1 MRFRS
6 KREWLEAVLKDKEQ
20 MRRELAQL
28 PCEEKKTP
36 ACSVCSNLPRE
47 VAKVREQLRRRG
59 EGNKHE
65 F

>member
-1 MRFRS
+1 MKFRS

-28 PCEEKKTP
+28 PYEEKI
-36 ACSVCSNLPRE
+36 ARLQRLQQLARE

-59 EGNKHE
+59 EGNKRE

>member
-1 MRFRS
+1 MKFRS

-28 PCEEKKTP
+28 PYEEKI
-36 ACSVCSNLPRE
+36 ARLQRLQQLARE

>member
-28 PCEEKKTP
+28 PYEEKI
-36 ACSVCSNLPRE
+36 ARLQRLQ
-47 VAKVREQLRRRG
+47 QLAP
-59 EGNKHE
+59 
-65 F
+65 

>member
-28 PCEEKKTP
+28 PYEEKI
-36 ACSVCSNLPRE
+36 ARLQRLQQLARE

>member
-28 PCEEKKTP
+28 PCEEKI
-36 ACSVCSNLPRE
+36 ARLQRLQQLARE

>member
-28 PCEEKKTP
+28 PYEEKI
-36 ACSVCSNLPRE
+36 ARLQRLQQLARE
-47 VAKVREQLRRRG
+47 VAKVREQLRRWG

>member
-1 MRFRS
+1 MKFRS

-20 MRRELAQL
+20 MRRKLAQL
-28 PCEEKKTP
+28 PYEEKI
-36 ACSVCSNLPRE
+36 ARLQRLQQLARE